1 MPATVGKALTRERAR
16 ARQAENGL
24 LHEFGVLTAARMLED
39 DAALTGFWEV
49 YAAFYYCPSPL
60 HGFMWHV
67 VQHRDEIDGL
77 PIIAW
82 AVCSARL
89 ELYSCRLLS
98 ASL

>member
-1 MPATVGKALTRERAR
+1 M
-16 ARQAENGL
+16 